1 MFLFREV
8 KFFMMNIQ
16 AQPQPR
22 RLRFSVDEYYQMIE
36 LGMLKDYEKA
46 EIIEGELIQKM
57 PIGDKHA
64 AVVNTLNRFFVK
76 SVSDDILV
84 SVQNPVRLSDF
95 NEPEPDF
102 VLADLTKFD
111 GKRHPRPA
119 ETLLIVE
126 VSDSTLKYDRDTK
139 LALYAEAEIPEVWI
153 VNLKNDIIEVHQKP
167 SVGIYQLAQ
176 IFKRGERVKSEILP
190 NLEIEVDKILG

>member
-1 MFLFREV
+1 MITQST
-8 KFFMMNIQ
+8 M
-16 AQPQPR
+16 PQPIP
-22 RLRFSVDEYYQMIE
+22 LRFKVDDYYKMIE
-36 LGMLKDYEKA
+36 LGILEDYEKA
-46 EIIEGELIQKM
+46 EIIEGELIRKM

-64 AVVNTLNRFFVK
+64 FVVDTLNRFFVRN
-76 SVSDDILV
+76 VSDDVLV
-84 SVQNPVRLSDF
+84 RIQNPIRISDF
-95 NEPEPDF
+95 DEPEPDI

-139 LALYAEAEIPEVWI
+139 LTLYAEAEIPEVWI

-167 SVGIYQLAQ
+167 NVGIYQLTQ
-176 IFKRGERVKSEILP
+176 IYKRGEMVKSSVLP
-190 NLEIEVDKILG
+190 NIEIEVDKILD